1 MHEDSV
7 KPRETVMRLRAILET
22 VLYVDDLD
30 AATRFYGEKLGLEEA
45 SRKAGVFVFFRLDEQ
60 MLLLFDPAAAE
71 SARGVPAHGARG
83 PGHACFAV
91 PDGELEPWARH
102 LEAQGIDIEQ
112 WQDWPKG
119 GRSFYFRDPA
129 GNSLELASP
138 RIWGFSEALSTD
150 DQAG

>member
-1 MHEDSV
+1 
-7 KPRETVMRLRAILET
+7 MRLRAVLET

-30 AATRFYGEKLGLEEA
+30 VARRFYGERLGLEEL
-45 SRKAGVFVFFRLDEQ
+45 SRQPGVFVFFRLERQ
-60 MLLLFDPAAAE
+60 MLLLFDPAAA
-71 SARGVPAHGARG
+71 AAGRGVPRHGAHG
-83 PGHACFAV
+83 PGHVCFAV
-91 PDGELEPWARH
+91 PDAELEPWARH
-102 LEAQGIDIEQ
+102 LEAQGIAIEQ

-129 GNSLELASP
+129 GNSLELASS